1 MDRAADILYKEEV
14 SFTSQGLADIIMKHA
29 PDWRRVLNEC
39 QKLGMTGSV
48 DYVSSS
54 NDSNMFATLCTHLKA
69 KNFKSMRKWVVESM
83 DIDTVAIFR
92 GIYDNMYEY
101 VEASSIPQ
109 LVVIL
114 ADYQY
119 KDAFV
124 ADHELNTVAC
134 MTEIMA
140 KVDFK

>member
-1 MDRAADILYKEEV
+1 
-14 SFTSQGLADIIMKHA
+14 MKHA

-39 QKLGMTGSV
+39 QKLGMTGNV
-48 DYVSSS
+48 DTVSGSS
-54 NDSNMFATLCTHLKA
+54 NSDMFATLSTHLKA
-69 KNFKSMRKWVVESM
+69 KNFKAMRKWVVESM

-92 GIYDNMYEY
+92 GIYDNMYEH
-101 VEASSIPQ
+101 VNPNSIPQ
-109 LVVIL
+109 LVLIL

-140 KVDFK
+140 NVEFN